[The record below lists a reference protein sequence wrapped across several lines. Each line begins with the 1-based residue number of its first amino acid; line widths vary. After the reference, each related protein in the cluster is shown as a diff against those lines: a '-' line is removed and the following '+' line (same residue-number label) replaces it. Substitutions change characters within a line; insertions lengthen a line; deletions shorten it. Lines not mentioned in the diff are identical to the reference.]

1 MPSLCMGSNES
12 LCERSRLVLSS
23 DLLGS
28 GLLPQLTSLT
38 VTRFLLSQDPAGPAS
53 CSVLRIGSVGETVAG
68 LGEL

>member
-1 MPSLCMGSNES
+1 M
-12 LCERSRLVLSS
+12 
-23 DLLGS
+23 LGS

-38 VTRFLLSQDPAGPAS
+38 MTRFFLSQDPAGPAS